1 MKGILQQENVLDDK
15 NRGQQNYNRLVQ
27 KMPAKAKTEYAN
39 KKERHVMRKKYME
52 SKVQPGAH

>member
-1 MKGILQQENVLDDK
+1 MMKGILQQENVLDDK

-52 SKVQPGAH
+52 SKV